1 MRKFG
6 FMILIS
12 VTGLVLT
19 WLGVQSGWWWL
30 TPIAGLLIGLLLRPA
45 RLALLIALVVGALGW
60 GLPLAIL
67 ALTAPIGPI
76 AAAVEAVVALPP
88 SGGAIIIALTVVFGG
103 VLCLVGAWVAIAG
116 KRLRLPAK
124 A

>member
-1 MRKFG
+1 MRIFG
-6 FMILIS
+6 FYLMIGI
-12 VTGLVLT
+12 TGLALT

-45 RLALLIALVVGALGW
+45 RLALLVALVAGMLGW

-67 ALTAPIGPI
+67 AFTQPVGPL
-76 AAAVEAVVALPP
+76 AAAVESVVGLPS
-88 SGGAIIIALTVVFGG
+88 SGGAVIIILTVALGG
-103 VLCLVGAWVAIAG
+103 VLCVVGAWVGIAG
-116 KRLRLPAK
+116 KGLATT

>member
-1 MRKFG
+1 MRKLG
-6 FMILIS
+6 FALAIGSTALA
-12 VTGLVLT
+12 LT

-67 ALTAPIGPI
+67 AFSAPVGPV
-76 AAAVEAVVALPP
+76 AAAVESIIGLTSTGGAVIIVLTVAL
-88 SGGAIIIALTVVFGG
+88 GG
-103 VLCLVGAWVAIAG
+103 VLSVVGAWVGIAG
-116 KRLRLPAK
+116 RGLATTG
-124 A
+124 